1 MRGKKIVKNYYEFIP
16 EIPQFSKKLKVE
28 RSGFVPRNVM
38 IRKMV
43 VAGEMNKLIS
53 DYENN
58 QLLNRSNDDTKRA
71 MSILNIKDMSR
82 SEMIKLARSR
92 YSDFKKDL
100 TNLERA
106 KVDLVSSIQGSN
118 PIDASASASAS
129 SEISEKMSF
138 DCKIERD
145 ERHLP
150 YLPCGVFIFLL
161 TVFL

>member
-1 MRGKKIVKNYYEFIP
+1 MRGKKIVKDYYVFIP
-16 EIPQFSKKLKVE
+16 EIPQLSKKIAVE

-82 SEMIKLARSR
+82 TEMIKLARSR
-92 YSDFKKDL
+92 YSDFQQNL
-100 TNLERA
+100 SELERA
-106 KVDLVSSIQGSN
+106 KLNLISSIQGSN
-118 PIDASASASAS
+118 QIDSSAPAPAS
-129 SEISEKMSF
+129 SDNSENS
-138 DCKIERD
+138 
-145 ERHLP
+145 
-150 YLPCGVFIFLL
+150 
-161 TVFL
+161 

>member
-1 MRGKKIVKNYYEFIP
+1 MRGKKIVKDYYVFIP
-16 EIPQFSKKLKVE
+16 EIPQLSKKIAVE

-82 SEMIKLARSR
+82 TEMIKLARSR
-92 YSDFKKDL
+92 YSEFQQNLSD
-100 TNLERA
+100 LERA
-106 KVDLVSSIQGSN
+106 KLNLISSIQGSN
-118 PIDASASASAS
+118 QIDSSAPAPS
-129 SEISEKMSF
+129 SSDNSENS
-138 DCKIERD
+138 
-145 ERHLP
+145 
-150 YLPCGVFIFLL
+150 
-161 TVFL
+161 

>member
-1 MRGKKIVKNYYEFIP
+1 MRGKKIVKDYYVFIP
-16 EIPQFSKKLKVE
+16 EIPQLSKKIAVE

-82 SEMIKLARSR
+82 TEMIKLARSR
-92 YSDFKKDL
+92 YSDFQQNLSD
-100 TNLERA
+100 LERA
-106 KVDLVSSIQGSN
+106 KLNLISSIQGSN
-118 PIDASASASAS
+118 QIDSSAPAPAS
-129 SEISEKMSF
+129 SDNSENS
-138 DCKIERD
+138 
-145 ERHLP
+145 
-150 YLPCGVFIFLL
+150 
-161 TVFL
+161 

>member
-1 MRGKKIVKNYYEFIP
+1 MRGKKIVKDYYVFIP
-16 EIPQFSKKLKVE
+16 EIPQLSKKIAVE

-82 SEMIKLARSR
+82 TEMIKLARSR
-92 YSDFKKDL
+92 YSEFQQNLSD
-100 TNLERA
+100 LERA
-106 KVDLVSSIQGSN
+106 KLNLISSIQGSN
-118 PIDASASASAS
+118 QIDSSAPAPAS
-129 SEISEKMSF
+129 SDNSENS
-138 DCKIERD
+138 
-145 ERHLP
+145 
-150 YLPCGVFIFLL
+150 
-161 TVFL
+161 